1 MTPLAAGI
9 GIGIAALVGYKYKDK
24 LAGLFGRGEAKV
36 VMPTGG
42 PSEKLE
48 KGRTYT
54 VLAVITKDITNDS
67 RWNNLGGQ
75 NEQKIAQII
84 AATFGQ
90 SGFSVLNK
98 PVIRDGENMKKA
110 IAGEPSTWVFNGRWL
125 LDGSHVT
132 NVIPWLAGATFY
144 LVPTA

>member
-9 GIGIAALVGYKYKDK
+9 GIGLAALIGYKYKDK
-24 LAGLFGRGEAKV
+24 LAGLFGGGEAKV
-36 VMPTGG
+36 IMPTGG
-42 PSEKLE
+42 PVDKLT

-54 VLAVITKDITNDS
+54 VLAVITKEITNDA
-67 RWNNLGGQ
+67 RWSSLPGP
-75 NEQKIAQII
+75 NEHKIAQII
-84 AATFGQ
+84 ASTFAQ

-110 IAGEPSTWVFNGRWL
+110 MAGEPSTWVFNGRWL
-125 LDGSHVT
+125 LDGDHVT
-132 NVIPWLAGATFY
+132 NVIPWLAGASFY